1 MFDFSLI
8 QVNADNPTLTSVIYA
23 TMFSFLLS
31 TLLAFVYERTSR
43 GLLVSGA
50 FIQALVLSSVVSS
63 SIMQAI
69 GDSLAR
75 GMGMLGALAIIRFRT
90 SLQNPRNIIF
100 MFASMGIGIACGVYG
115 FNVAFIGTL
124 TFCTV
129 AVVLYFTP
137 YSYTEQMIG
146 LLRVDVEP
154 SSNAVLSE
162 LEGLLGKYT
171 TNFQIVR
178 TDYQQLFTERQF
190 KLVLKP
196 YAKEQEMLA
205 AIQAMSGIVKV
216 RLDIRHEEGI
226 I

>member
-23 TMFSFLLS
+23 TMFAFLLS

-124 TFCTV
+124 TFCMV

-137 YSYTEQMIG
+137 YSHTEHMIG

-154 SSNAVLSE
+154 SAITVLNE

-171 TNFQIVR
+171 SNFQIVR
-178 TDYQQLFTERQF
+178 TDYQQQFTERQF

-196 YAKEQEMLA
+196 YAKEQELLA

-216 RLDIRHEEGI
+216 RLDIRHEEGTI
-226 I
+226 